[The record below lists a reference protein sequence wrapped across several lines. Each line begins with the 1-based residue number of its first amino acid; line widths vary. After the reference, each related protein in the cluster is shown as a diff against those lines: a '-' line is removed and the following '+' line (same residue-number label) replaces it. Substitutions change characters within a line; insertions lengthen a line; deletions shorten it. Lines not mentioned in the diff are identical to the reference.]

1 MNCIK
6 SFIKL
11 FCYLCLIFAN
21 IYLVAY
27 ESITKFV
34 SHLIMIEVT
43 TEESDTLLAPA
54 ITVGR
59 LGPTDDA

>member
-1 MNCIK
+1 M
-6 SFIKL
+6 S
-11 FCYLCLIFAN
+11 
-21 IYLVAY
+21 VAY

-34 SHLIMIEVT
+34 SHSIMIEVT